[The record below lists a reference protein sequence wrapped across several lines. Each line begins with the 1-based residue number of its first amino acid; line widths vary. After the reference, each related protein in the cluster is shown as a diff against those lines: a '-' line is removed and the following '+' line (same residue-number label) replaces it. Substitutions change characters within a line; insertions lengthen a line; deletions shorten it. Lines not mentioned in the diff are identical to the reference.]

1 MQWPIGFNYSYRR
14 SSTPSTMAPTPN
26 SNTSALLTHPANTSL
41 KGLAS
46 NSSERSVPPHIDSKP
61 STPSSPPANGKDLS
75 KDKDTLNIAKAN
87 TAPSPSSSEKVER
100 EKVKKKDKRD
110 KREKERADR
119 EPNNENDVSEP
130 LQVPPQLSQ
139 SGKSTPIPEVSTP
152 DITKENEGDSK
163 SPTTENTGV
172 RTPTTRKSQRNPWT
186 LFMKMTV
193 SASENELREFFGEA
207 KSGVSGL
214 CGSYSFDLT
223 ILLDFMV
230 DYACSSWASNSESN
244 DRFR

>member
-1 MQWPIGFNYSYRR
+1 MQWPSGFNYSYRR
-14 SSTPSTMAPTPN
+14 SSTPSTIAPTPN
-26 SNTSALLTHPANTSL
+26 SNTSALLAHPANTSL

-46 NSSERSVPPHIDSKP
+46 NSPERSVPPHIDSKP
-61 STPSSPPANGKDLS
+61 STPLSPPANGKDLS

-87 TAPSPSSSEKVER
+87 TAPSTPSSER
-100 EKVKKKDKRD
+100 EKAKKKDKRD
-110 KREKERADR
+110 KREKERADRDR

-163 SPTTENTGV
+163 SPTTENTGM
-172 RTPTTRKSQRNPWT
+172 RTPTTRRSQRHPWT
-186 LFMKMTV
+186 LFMRLTA

-230 DYACSSWASNSESN
+230 DYACVYWATKSESN
-244 DRFR
+244 NRFR